1 MKGMDYKTKEYY
13 KRKLQNEKEKRFNA
27 NLLSFPDLDGE
38 EWRWAVG
45 LEGKYKVSNLGR
57 VRSYIK
63 GGRIKSPNKTKC
75 GYLVVNLF
83 YDCGLHGKLVHRLV
97 AEAFIPNPEN
107 KRTVNHKNGKKD
119 DNRAVNL
126 EWMTYSENVKHAF
139 DTGLKKDTDKQ
150 KASVSQ
156 WKKFPPEV
164 INEMRR
170 LWAEG
175 NISQHA
181 IARMFN
187 ADPSHV
193 CRIVNNKQRVNDELV
208 LFYKQENKRML
219 AEKNGLKP

>member
-38 EWRWAVG
+38 EWRWVVG

-107 KRTVNHKNGKKD
+107 KRTVNHKNGNKE
-119 DNRAVNL
+119 DNRVENL
-126 EWMTYSENVKHAF
+126 EWMTTSENVKHAF
-139 DTGLKKDTDKQ
+139 ETGLKKNTEKQ
-150 KASVSQ
+150 LAKVCM
-156 WKKFPPEV
+156 WKKYTPEM
-164 INEMRR
+164 IEEMKR
-170 LWAEG
+170 LWQERKM
-175 NISQHA
+175 SQHA
-181 IARMFN
+181 IARKFN

-193 CRIVNNKQRVNDELV
+193 CRIVNGLSRTRDDFVKHYQV
-208 LFYKQENKRML
+208 ENKKML
-219 AEKNGLKP
+219 AERDSL

>member
-1 MKGMDYKTKEYY
+1 MKEWYD
-13 KRKLQNEKEKRFNA
+13 RKLQKEKDKRFQA
-27 NLLSFPDLDGE
+27 NMKLFPDLEGE
-38 EWRWAVG
+38 EWRWVVG
-45 LEGKYKVSNLGR
+45 QEGRYKVSNLGR
-57 VRSYIK
+57 VRSYVK
-63 GGRIKSPNKTKC
+63 GGRIRNPHTTNC
-75 GYLVVNLF
+75 GYYIVELF
-83 YDCGLHGKLVHRLV
+83 IDGEIKGKLVHRLV

-126 EWMTYSENVKHAF
+126 EWMTYSENIKHAF

-156 WKKFPPEV
+156 WKKFSPEV

-219 AEKNGLKP
+219 AESDKLK